1 MFFFRSVYSKCNSLK
16 CTNIHLSVQISISL
30 LFSNPYLCLKESNS
44 GIFYMKTH
52 IIRRALLALGICS
65 ALNMQAQA
73 PHPERIYLSGT
84 GTDYT
89 RTWEFYCSKGQNS
102 GKWKSIEVPSCWE
115 LQGFGEY
122 TYGRYYTI
130 KGAKPSD
137 ETGIY
142 RYRFLTPDC
151 GKNDRI
157 KLFFDGVMTD
167 AEVRVNGN
175 PAGQIHQGAF
185 YRFSYDITSLL
196 KAEGENL
203 LEVKVAK
210 QSANKSVNAAERRAD
225 WWLYGG
231 IYRPV
236 WLEVVPAVSM
246 EHFILDARADGSLRA
261 SVRTT
266 GNAEGHVLAVSIRG
280 LKDGKPLRTLQ
291 GKEQVSCPLAT
302 SGRETEFTCK
312 WLDVKVWNTEAPELY
327 VARLELKDR
336 SGNVIQVREER
347 IGFRTIEFFP
357 QDGIYLNGTRLIVK
371 GINRHSFSVDG
382 GRTTSAAMSRQDAL
396 LIKEMNMNAVRSHYP
411 PDEHFLDMCDSLG
424 LVYIDELSGWHG
436 RYDTETGARLIREMV
451 ERDVNH
457 PSVILWSNGNEG
469 GWNTDNDSLF
479 CKYDKFQ
486 RRHVIHPWADFDGLD
501 THHYPA
507 YLTGVARFT
516 NGYKVFM
523 PTEFMH
529 AMYDQG
535 GGAGLRDFWD
545 RWMTN
550 PMFAG
555 GFIWVFCDEA
565 PKRSDRG
572 GVLDSDGSNAPDG
585 VVGPRREKEGS
596 FYAIR
601 SQWSPVQ
608 IKPLLITEHFD
619 GSFFISN
626 EYIYTNLKDCRMTYE
641 VLSCDIPMQGAV
653 SRILARGEVTLPA
666 LSPGETGKARF
677 SLPAS
682 FAEGDVLKLEAFDRD
697 GHCICDWSFPIR
709 LVNPYFQRH
718 LAQVSTGLSGNV
730 VSARNN
736 GKEIVLKSEKVS
748 VTFDAATGMILRVLS
763 GNTEIPLTNGPVAVG
778 MKMVY
783 QPASSYVRQDSEE
796 AVFCARYK
804 GGADSIVWRLTSQG
818 LLYMDAVLLNRASG
832 GGGFDDAFMDTEV
845 YNLGLT
851 FSYPERICKGMKW
864 LGRGPY
870 RVWKNRIPGTNYG
883 IWHKDYNNTVTSES
897 YDNLV
902 YPEFKGYHANM
913 YWATFESDTA
923 PFTVYSRT
931 DGIFYRV
938 FTPEEPKGSAKR
950 TMPEFPEGDISFL
963 LDIPAICSFKPIEQ
977 QGPNSQPGNIR
988 IKKGDEGLRLNL
1000 MFDFRKEN

>member
-1 MFFFRSVYSKCNSLK
+1 
-16 CTNIHLSVQISISL
+16 
-30 LFSNPYLCLKESNS
+30 
-44 GIFYMKTH
+44 MKTH

-196 KAEGENL
+196 KTEGENL

-236 WLEVVPAVSM
+236 WLEVVPDVSM

-261 SVRTT
+261 SVRMA

-312 WLDVKVWNTEAPELY
+312 WSDVKVWNTEAPELY

-619 GSFFISN
+619 GSFFVSN

-697 GHCICDWSFPIR
+697 GHRICDWSFPIR
-709 LVNPYFQRH
+709 LANPYFQRH
-718 LAQVSTGLSGNV
+718 LAQVSTGLSGNT

-763 GNTEIPLTNGPVAVG
+763 GNTEIPLTNGPVAAG
-778 MKMVY
+778 MKMLY

-883 IWHKDYNNTVTSES
+883 IWHKDYNNTVTGES

>member
-1 MFFFRSVYSKCNSLK
+1 
-16 CTNIHLSVQISISL
+16 
-30 LFSNPYLCLKESNS
+30 
-44 GIFYMKTH
+44 MKTH

-236 WLEVVPAVSM
+236 WLEVVPDVSM

-261 SVRTT
+261 SVRMA

-312 WLDVKVWNTEAPELY
+312 WSDVKVWNIEAPELY

-565 PKRSDRG
+565 PKRFARG
-572 GVLDSDGSNAPDG
+572 GVSDSAELNAPDG

-619 GSFFISN
+619 GSFFVSN

-697 GHCICDWSFPIR
+697 GHRICDWSFPIR
-709 LVNPYFQRH
+709 LANPYFQRH
-718 LAQVSTGLSGNV
+718 LAQVSTGLSGNT

-778 MKMVY
+778 MKMLY

-883 IWHKDYNNTVTSES
+883 IWHKDYNNTVTGES

>member
-1 MFFFRSVYSKCNSLK
+1 
-16 CTNIHLSVQISISL
+16 
-30 LFSNPYLCLKESNS
+30 
-44 GIFYMKTH
+44 MKTH

-261 SVRTT
+261 SVRTA

-302 SGRETEFTCK
+302 SGRETEFTSK
-312 WLDVKVWNTEAPELY
+312 WSDVKVWNTEAPELY

-619 GSFFISN
+619 GSFFVSN

-697 GHCICDWSFPIR
+697 GHRICDWSFPIR
-709 LVNPYFQRH
+709 LANPYFQRH
-718 LAQVSTGLSGNV
+718 LAQVSTGLSGNT

-883 IWHKDYNNTVTSES
+883 IWHKDYNNTVTGES

>member
-1 MFFFRSVYSKCNSLK
+1 
-16 CTNIHLSVQISISL
+16 
-30 LFSNPYLCLKESNS
+30 
-44 GIFYMKTH
+44 MKTH

-236 WLEVVPAVSM
+236 WLEVVPDVSM

-261 SVRTT
+261 SVRMA

-312 WLDVKVWNTEAPELY
+312 WSDVKVWNIEAPELY

-619 GSFFISN
+619 GSFFVSN

-682 FAEGDVLKLEAFDRD
+682 FVEGDVLKLEAFDRD
-697 GHCICDWSFPIR
+697 GHRICDWSFPIR
-709 LVNPYFQRH
+709 LANPYFQRH
-718 LAQVSTGLSGNV
+718 LAQVSTGLSGNT

-778 MKMVY
+778 MKMLY

-883 IWHKDYNNTVTSES
+883 IWHKDYNNTVTGES

-950 TMPEFPEGDISFL
+950 TMPEFPEGNISFL

>member
-1 MFFFRSVYSKCNSLK
+1 
-16 CTNIHLSVQISISL
+16 
-30 LFSNPYLCLKESNS
+30 
-44 GIFYMKTH
+44 MKTH

-236 WLEVVPAVSM
+236 WLEVVPDVSM

-261 SVRTT
+261 SVRMA

-312 WLDVKVWNTEAPELY
+312 WSDVKVWNIEAPELY

-585 VVGPRREKEGS
+585 VVEPRREKEGS

-619 GSFFISN
+619 GSFFVSN

-682 FAEGDVLKLEAFDRD
+682 FVEGDVLKLEAFDRD
-697 GHCICDWSFPIR
+697 GHRICDWSFPIR
-709 LVNPYFQRH
+709 LANPYFQRH
-718 LAQVSTGLSGNV
+718 LAQVSTGLSGNT

-804 GGADSIVWRLTSQG
+804 GGADSIVWRFTSQG

>member
-1 MFFFRSVYSKCNSLK
+1 
-16 CTNIHLSVQISISL
+16 
-30 LFSNPYLCLKESNS
+30 
-44 GIFYMKTH
+44 MKTH

-196 KAEGENL
+196 KTEGENL

-236 WLEVVPAVSM
+236 WLEVVPDVSM

-261 SVRTT
+261 SVRTA

-312 WLDVKVWNTEAPELY
+312 WSDVKVWNTEAPELY

-619 GSFFISN
+619 GSFFVSN

-697 GHCICDWSFPIR
+697 GHRICDWSFPIR
-709 LVNPYFQRH
+709 LANPYFQRH
-718 LAQVSTGLSGNV
+718 LAQVSTGLSGNA

-778 MKMVY
+778 MKMLY

-883 IWHKDYNNTVTSES
+883 IWHKDYNNTVTGES

-913 YWATFESDTA
+913 YWAAFESDTA

>member
-1 MFFFRSVYSKCNSLK
+1 
-16 CTNIHLSVQISISL
+16 
-30 LFSNPYLCLKESNS
+30 
-44 GIFYMKTH
+44 MKTH

-89 RTWEFYCSKGQNS
+89 RIWEFYCSKGQNS

-203 LEVKVAK
+203 LEVKVTK

-261 SVRTT
+261 SVRMA

-312 WLDVKVWNTEAPELY
+312 WSDVKVWNTEAPELY

-336 SGNVIQVREER
+336 SGNIIQVREER

-436 RYDTETGARLIREMV
+436 RYDTETGARLVREMV

-486 RRHVIHPWADFDGLD
+486 RRHVIHPWADFDRLD
-501 THHYPA
+501 THHYPT

-565 PKRSDRG
+565 LKRSDRG

-619 GSFFISN
+619 GSFFVSN

-697 GHCICDWSFPIR
+697 GHRICDWSFPIR
-709 LVNPYFQRH
+709 LANPYFQRH
-718 LAQVSTGLSGNV
+718 LAQVSAGLSGNA

-736 GKEIVLKSEKVS
+736 GREIVLKSEKVS
-748 VTFDAATGMILRVLS
+748 VTFDAATGMILCVLS

-778 MKMVY
+778 MKMLY

-870 RVWKNRIPGTNYG
+870 RVWKNRISGTNYG
-883 IWHKDYNNTVTSES
+883 IWHKDYNNTVTGES

>member
-1 MFFFRSVYSKCNSLK
+1 
-16 CTNIHLSVQISISL
+16 
-30 LFSNPYLCLKESNS
+30 
-44 GIFYMKTH
+44 MKTH

-236 WLEVVPAVSM
+236 WLEVVPDVSM

-261 SVRTT
+261 SVRMA

-302 SGRETEFTCK
+302 SGRETGFTCK
-312 WLDVKVWNTEAPELY
+312 WSDVKVWNIEAPELY

-535 GGAGLRDFWD
+535 GGAGLRDFWG

-619 GSFFISN
+619 GSFFVSN

-697 GHCICDWSFPIR
+697 GHRICDWSFPIR
-709 LVNPYFQRH
+709 LANPYFQRH
-718 LAQVSTGLSGNV
+718 LAQVSTGLSGNT

-778 MKMVY
+778 MKMLY

-883 IWHKDYNNTVTSES
+883 IWHKDYNNTVTGES

>member
-1 MFFFRSVYSKCNSLK
+1 
-16 CTNIHLSVQISISL
+16 
-30 LFSNPYLCLKESNS
+30 
-44 GIFYMKTH
+44 MKTH

-151 GKNDRI
+151 EKNDRI

-167 AEVRVNGN
+167 AEVWVNGKS
-175 PAGQIHQGAF
+175 AGQIHQGDF

-266 GNAEGHVLAVSIRG
+266 GNAEGHVLAVSIRE

-302 SGRETEFTCK
+302 FGRETEFTSK
-312 WLDVKVWNTEAPELY
+312 WSDVKVWNTEAPELY

-619 GSFFISN
+619 GSFFVSN

-697 GHCICDWSFPIR
+697 GHRICDWSFPIR
-709 LVNPYFQRH
+709 LANPYFQRH
-718 LAQVSTGLSGNV
+718 LAQVSTGLSGNT

-778 MKMVY
+778 MKMLC
-783 QPASSYVRQDSEE
+783 QPAISYVRQDSEE

-883 IWHKDYNNTVTSES
+883 IWHKDYNNTVTGES

>member
-1 MFFFRSVYSKCNSLK
+1 
-16 CTNIHLSVQISISL
+16 
-30 LFSNPYLCLKESNS
+30 
-44 GIFYMKTH
+44 MKTH

-167 AEVRVNGN
+167 AEVWVNGK

-196 KAEGENL
+196 KTEGENL

-261 SVRTT
+261 SVRMA
-266 GNAEGHVLAVSIRG
+266 GNAKGHVLAVSIRG

-312 WLDVKVWNTEAPELY
+312 WSDVKVWNTEAPELY

-619 GSFFISN
+619 GSFFVSN

-709 LVNPYFQRH
+709 LANPYFQRH
-718 LAQVSTGLSGNV
+718 LAQVSTGLSGNT

-778 MKMVY
+778 MKMLY

-883 IWHKDYNNTVTSES
+883 IWHKDYNNTVTGES

>member
-1 MFFFRSVYSKCNSLK
+1 
-16 CTNIHLSVQISISL
+16 
-30 LFSNPYLCLKESNS
+30 
-44 GIFYMKTH
+44 MKTH

-236 WLEVVPAVSM
+236 WLEVVPDVSM

-261 SVRTT
+261 SVRMA

-312 WLDVKVWNTEAPELY
+312 WSDVKVWNIEAPELY

-619 GSFFISN
+619 GSFFVSN

-697 GHCICDWSFPIR
+697 GHRICDWSFPIR
-709 LVNPYFQRH
+709 LANPYFQRH
-718 LAQVSTGLSGNV
+718 LAQVSTGLSGNT

-736 GKEIVLKSEKVS
+736 GKGIVLKSEKVS

-778 MKMVY
+778 MKMLY

-883 IWHKDYNNTVTSES
+883 IWHKDYNNTVTGES

>member
-1 MFFFRSVYSKCNSLK
+1 
-16 CTNIHLSVQISISL
+16 
-30 LFSNPYLCLKESNS
+30 
-44 GIFYMKTH
+44 MKTH

-196 KAEGENL
+196 KAEEENL

-236 WLEVVPAVSM
+236 WLEVVPDVSM

-261 SVRTT
+261 SVRMA

-302 SGRETEFTCK
+302 SGRETGFTCK
-312 WLDVKVWNTEAPELY
+312 WSDVKVWNIEAPELY

-619 GSFFISN
+619 GSFFVSN

-697 GHCICDWSFPIR
+697 GHRICDWSFPIR
-709 LVNPYFQRH
+709 LANPYFQRH
-718 LAQVSTGLSGNV
+718 LAQVSTGLSGNT
-730 VSARNN
+730 VSACNN

-778 MKMVY
+778 MKMLY

-883 IWHKDYNNTVTSES
+883 IWHKDYNNTVTGES

>member
-1 MFFFRSVYSKCNSLK
+1 
-16 CTNIHLSVQISISL
+16 
-30 LFSNPYLCLKESNS
+30 
-44 GIFYMKTH
+44 MKTH

-151 GKNDRI
+151 EKNDRI

-167 AEVRVNGN
+167 AEVWVNGKS
-175 PAGQIHQGAF
+175 AGQIHQGAF

-266 GNAEGHVLAVSIRG
+266 GNAEGHVLAVSIRE

-302 SGRETEFTCK
+302 FGRETEFTSK
-312 WLDVKVWNTEAPELY
+312 WSDVKVWNTEAPELY

-619 GSFFISN
+619 GSFFVSN

-697 GHCICDWSFPIR
+697 GHRICDWSFPIR
-709 LVNPYFQRH
+709 LANPYFQRH
-718 LAQVSTGLSGNV
+718 LAQVSTGLSGNT

-778 MKMVY
+778 MKMLC
-783 QPASSYVRQDSEE
+783 QPAISYVRQDSEE

-870 RVWKNRIPGTNYG
+870 RVWKNHIPGTNYG
-883 IWHKDYNNTVTSES
+883 IWHKDYNNTVTGES

>member
-1 MFFFRSVYSKCNSLK
+1 
-16 CTNIHLSVQISISL
+16 
-30 LFSNPYLCLKESNS
+30 
-44 GIFYMKTH
+44 MKTH

-261 SVRTT
+261 SVRMA

-291 GKEQVSCPLAT
+291 GKEQISCTLAS

-312 WLDVKVWNTEAPELY
+312 WSDVKVWNTEAPELY

-619 GSFFISN
+619 GSFFVSN

-709 LVNPYFQRH
+709 LANPYFQRH
-718 LAQVSTGLSGNV
+718 LAQVSTDLSGNT

-778 MKMVY
+778 MKMLY

-883 IWHKDYNNTVTSES
+883 IWHKDYNNTVTGES

>member
-1 MFFFRSVYSKCNSLK
+1 
-16 CTNIHLSVQISISL
+16 
-30 LFSNPYLCLKESNS
+30 
-44 GIFYMKTH
+44 MKTH

-236 WLEVVPAVSM
+236 WLEVVPDVSM

-261 SVRTT
+261 SVRMA

-312 WLDVKVWNTEAPELY
+312 WSDVKVWNIEAPELY

-436 RYDTETGARLIREMV
+436 RYDTETGARLIRKMV

-585 VVGPRREKEGS
+585 VVEPRREKEGS

-619 GSFFISN
+619 GSFFVSN

-682 FAEGDVLKLEAFDRD
+682 FVEGDVLKLEAFDRD
-697 GHCICDWSFPIR
+697 GHRICDWSFPIR
-709 LVNPYFQRH
+709 LANPYFQRH
-718 LAQVSTGLSGNV
+718 LAQVSTGLSGNT

-778 MKMVY
+778 MKMLY

-883 IWHKDYNNTVTSES
+883 IWHKDYNNTVTGES

>member
-1 MFFFRSVYSKCNSLK
+1 
-16 CTNIHLSVQISISL
+16 
-30 LFSNPYLCLKESNS
+30 
-44 GIFYMKTH
+44 MKTH

-151 GKNDRI
+151 EKNDRI

-167 AEVRVNGN
+167 AEVWVNGKS
-175 PAGQIHQGAF
+175 AGQIHQGAF

-261 SVRTT
+261 SVRMA
-266 GNAEGHVLAVSIRG
+266 GNAKGHVLAVSIRE

-291 GKEQVSCPLAT
+291 GKEQVSCPLVT
-302 SGRETEFTCK
+302 SGRETEFTSK
-312 WLDVKVWNTEAPELY
+312 WSDVKVWNTEAPELY

-619 GSFFISN
+619 GSFFVSN

-653 SRILARGEVTLPA
+653 PRILSRGEVTLPA

-697 GHCICDWSFPIR
+697 GHRICDWSFPIR
-709 LVNPYFQRH
+709 LANPYFQRH
-718 LAQVSTGLSGNV
+718 LAQVSTGLSGNA

-778 MKMVY
+778 MKMLY

-883 IWHKDYNNTVTSES
+883 IWHKDCNNTVTGES

>member
-1 MFFFRSVYSKCNSLK
+1 
-16 CTNIHLSVQISISL
+16 
-30 LFSNPYLCLKESNS
+30 
-44 GIFYMKTH
+44 MKTH

-236 WLEVVPAVSM
+236 WLEVVPDVSM

-261 SVRTT
+261 SVRMA

-312 WLDVKVWNTEAPELY
+312 WSDVKVWNIEAPELY

-585 VVGPRREKEGS
+585 VVEPRREKEGS

-619 GSFFISN
+619 GSFFVSN

-677 SLPAS
+677 SLLAS
-682 FAEGDVLKLEAFDRD
+682 FVEGDVLKLEAFDRD
-697 GHCICDWSFPIR
+697 GHRICDWSFPIR
-709 LVNPYFQRH
+709 LANPYFQRH
-718 LAQVSTGLSGNV
+718 LAQVSTGLSGNT

-778 MKMVY
+778 MKMLY

-883 IWHKDYNNTVTSES
+883 IWHKDYNNTVTGES

>member
-1 MFFFRSVYSKCNSLK
+1 
-16 CTNIHLSVQISISL
+16 
-30 LFSNPYLCLKESNS
+30 
-44 GIFYMKTH
+44 MKTH

-236 WLEVVPAVSM
+236 WLEVVPDVSM

-261 SVRTT
+261 SVRMA

-312 WLDVKVWNTEAPELY
+312 WSDVKVWNIEAPELY

-436 RYDTETGARLIREMV
+436 RYDTETGARMIREMV

-619 GSFFISN
+619 GSFFVSN

-697 GHCICDWSFPIR
+697 GHRICDWSFPIR
-709 LVNPYFQRH
+709 LANPYFQRH
-718 LAQVSTGLSGNV
+718 LAQVATGLSGNT

-778 MKMVY
+778 MKMLY

-883 IWHKDYNNTVTSES
+883 IWHKDYNNTVTGES

>member
-1 MFFFRSVYSKCNSLK
+1 
-16 CTNIHLSVQISISL
+16 
-30 LFSNPYLCLKESNS
+30 
-44 GIFYMKTH
+44 MKTH

-236 WLEVVPAVSM
+236 WLEVVPDVSM

-261 SVRTT
+261 SVRMA

-302 SGRETEFTCK
+302 SGRETGFTCK
-312 WLDVKVWNTEAPELY
+312 WSDVKVWNIEAPELY

-572 GVLDSDGSNAPDG
+572 GVLDSDGPNAPDG

-619 GSFFISN
+619 GSFFVSN

-697 GHCICDWSFPIR
+697 GHRICDWSFPIR
-709 LVNPYFQRH
+709 LANPYFQRH
-718 LAQVSTGLSGNV
+718 LAQVATGLSGNT

-778 MKMVY
+778 MKMLY

-883 IWHKDYNNTVTSES
+883 IWHKDYNNTVTGES

>member
-1 MFFFRSVYSKCNSLK
+1 
-16 CTNIHLSVQISISL
+16 
-30 LFSNPYLCLKESNS
+30 
-44 GIFYMKTH
+44 MKTH

-236 WLEVVPAVSM
+236 WLEVVPDVSM

-261 SVRTT
+261 SVRMA

-312 WLDVKVWNTEAPELY
+312 WSDVKVWNIEAPELY

-565 PKRSDRG
+565 SKRSDRG

-585 VVGPRREKEGS
+585 VVEPRREKEGS

-619 GSFFISN
+619 GSFFVSN

-682 FAEGDVLKLEAFDRD
+682 FVEGDVLKLEAFDRD
-697 GHCICDWSFPIR
+697 GHRICDWSFPIR
-709 LVNPYFQRH
+709 LANPYFQRH
-718 LAQVSTGLSGNV
+718 LAQVSTGLSGNT

-778 MKMVY
+778 MKMLY

-883 IWHKDYNNTVTSES
+883 IWHKDYNNTVTGES

>member
-1 MFFFRSVYSKCNSLK
+1 
-16 CTNIHLSVQISISL
+16 
-30 LFSNPYLCLKESNS
+30 
-44 GIFYMKTH
+44 MKTH

-89 RTWEFYCSKGQNS
+89 RIWEFYCSKGQNS

-236 WLEVVPAVSM
+236 WLEVVPDVSM

-261 SVRTT
+261 SVRMA

-312 WLDVKVWNTEAPELY
+312 WSDVKVWNIEAPELY

-501 THHYPA
+501 THHYPT

-619 GSFFISN
+619 GSFFVSN

-697 GHCICDWSFPIR
+697 GHRICDWSFPIR
-709 LVNPYFQRH
+709 LANPYFQRH
-718 LAQVSTGLSGNV
+718 LAQVSTGLSGNT

-778 MKMVY
+778 MKMLY

-883 IWHKDYNNTVTSES
+883 IWHKDYNNTVTGES

>member
-1 MFFFRSVYSKCNSLK
+1 
-16 CTNIHLSVQISISL
+16 
-30 LFSNPYLCLKESNS
+30 
-44 GIFYMKTH
+44 MKTH

-167 AEVRVNGN
+167 AEVWVNGK

-261 SVRTT
+261 SVRMA
-266 GNAEGHVLAVSIRG
+266 GNAKGHVLAVSIRG

-312 WLDVKVWNTEAPELY
+312 WSDVKVWNTEAPELY

-619 GSFFISN
+619 GSFFVSN
-626 EYIYTNLKDCRMTYE
+626 EYIYTNFKDCRMTYE

-697 GHCICDWSFPIR
+697 GHRICDWSFPIR
-709 LVNPYFQRH
+709 LANPYFQRH
-718 LAQVSTGLSGNV
+718 LAQVSTGLSGNT

-883 IWHKDYNNTVTSES
+883 IWHKDYNNTVTGES

>member
-1 MFFFRSVYSKCNSLK
+1 
-16 CTNIHLSVQISISL
+16 
-30 LFSNPYLCLKESNS
+30 
-44 GIFYMKTH
+44 MKTH

-122 TYGRYYTI
+122 TYGRYYTV

-142 RYRFLTPDC
+142 RYRFLTPDY
-151 GKNDRI
+151 GKTDHV

-167 AEVRVNGN
+167 AEVWVNGK

-196 KAEGENL
+196 KTEGENL

-261 SVRTT
+261 SVRTA

-312 WLDVKVWNTEAPELY
+312 WSDVKVWNTEAPELY

-336 SGNVIQVREER
+336 SGNVIQIREER

-619 GSFFISN
+619 GSFFVSN

-697 GHCICDWSFPIR
+697 GHRICDWSFPIR
-709 LVNPYFQRH
+709 LANPYFQRH
-718 LAQVSTGLSGNV
+718 LAQVSTGLSGNT

-883 IWHKDYNNTVTSES
+883 IWHKDYNNTVTGES

>member
-1 MFFFRSVYSKCNSLK
+1 
-16 CTNIHLSVQISISL
+16 
-30 LFSNPYLCLKESNS
+30 
-44 GIFYMKTH
+44 MKTH

-261 SVRTT
+261 SVRMA

-291 GKEQVSCPLAT
+291 GKEQISCTLAS

-312 WLDVKVWNTEAPELY
+312 WSDVKVWNTEAPELY

-411 PDEHFLDMCDSLG
+411 PDEYFLDMCDSLG

-619 GSFFISN
+619 GSFFVSN

-709 LVNPYFQRH
+709 LANPYFQRH
-718 LAQVSTGLSGNV
+718 LAQVSTGLSGNT

-778 MKMVY
+778 MKMLY

-818 LLYMDAVLLNRASG
+818 LLYMDAVLLNRSSG

-883 IWHKDYNNTVTSES
+883 IWHKDYNNTVTGES

>member
-1 MFFFRSVYSKCNSLK
+1 M
-16 CTNIHLSVQISISL
+16 
-30 LFSNPYLCLKESNS
+30 
-44 GIFYMKTH
+44 
-52 IIRRALLALGICS
+52 A
-65 ALNMQAQA
+65 
-73 PHPERIYLSGT
+73 
-84 GTDYT
+84 
-89 RTWEFYCSKGQNS
+89 
-102 GKWKSIEVPSCWE
+102 
-115 LQGFGEY
+115 
-122 TYGRYYTI
+122 
-130 KGAKPSD
+130 
-137 ETGIY
+137 
-142 RYRFLTPDC
+142 
-151 GKNDRI
+151 
-157 KLFFDGVMTD
+157 
-167 AEVRVNGN
+167 
-175 PAGQIHQGAF
+175 
-185 YRFSYDITSLL
+185 
-196 KAEGENL
+196 
-203 LEVKVAK
+203 
-210 QSANKSVNAAERRAD
+210 
-225 WWLYGG
+225 
-231 IYRPV
+231 
-236 WLEVVPAVSM
+236 
-246 EHFILDARADGSLRA
+246 
-261 SVRTT
+261 

-291 GKEQVSCPLAT
+291 GKEQISCTLAS

-312 WLDVKVWNTEAPELY
+312 WSDVKVWNTEAPELY

-619 GSFFISN
+619 GSFFVSN

-709 LVNPYFQRH
+709 LANPYFQRH
-718 LAQVSTGLSGNV
+718 LAQVSTGLSGNT

-778 MKMVY
+778 MKMLY

-883 IWHKDYNNTVTSES
+883 IWHKDYNNTVTGES

>member
-1 MFFFRSVYSKCNSLK
+1 
-16 CTNIHLSVQISISL
+16 
-30 LFSNPYLCLKESNS
+30 
-44 GIFYMKTH
+44 MKTH

-203 LEVKVAK
+203 LEVKVTK

-261 SVRTT
+261 SVRMA

-312 WLDVKVWNTEAPELY
+312 WSDVKVWNTEAPELY

-336 SGNVIQVREER
+336 SGNIIQVREER

-619 GSFFISN
+619 GSFFVSN

-697 GHCICDWSFPIR
+697 GHRICDWSFPIR
-709 LVNPYFQRH
+709 LANPYFQRH
-718 LAQVSTGLSGNV
+718 LAQVSTGLSGNT

-778 MKMVY
+778 MKMLY

-883 IWHKDYNNTVTSES
+883 IWHKDYNNTVTGES

>member
-1 MFFFRSVYSKCNSLK
+1 
-16 CTNIHLSVQISISL
+16 
-30 LFSNPYLCLKESNS
+30 
-44 GIFYMKTH
+44 MKTH

-236 WLEVVPAVSM
+236 WLEVVPDVSM

-261 SVRTT
+261 SVRMA

-302 SGRETEFTCK
+302 SGRETGFTCK
-312 WLDVKVWNTEAPELY
+312 WSDVKVWNIEAPELY

-619 GSFFISN
+619 GSFFVSN

-697 GHCICDWSFPIR
+697 GHRICDWSFPIR
-709 LVNPYFQRH
+709 LANPYFQRH
-718 LAQVSTGLSGNV
+718 LAQVATGLSGNT

-763 GNTEIPLTNGPVAVG
+763 GNTEIPLTNGPVAAG
-778 MKMVY
+778 MKMLY

-883 IWHKDYNNTVTSES
+883 IWHKDYNNTVTGES

>member
-1 MFFFRSVYSKCNSLK
+1 
-16 CTNIHLSVQISISL
+16 
-30 LFSNPYLCLKESNS
+30 
-44 GIFYMKTH
+44 MKTH

-261 SVRTT
+261 SVRMA
-266 GNAEGHVLAVSIRG
+266 GNAKGHVLAVSIRG

-291 GKEQVSCPLAT
+291 GKEQISCPLAT

-312 WLDVKVWNTEAPELY
+312 WSDVKVWNTEAPELY

-535 GGAGLRDFWD
+535 GGGGLRDFWD

-697 GHCICDWSFPIR
+697 GHRICDWSFPIR
-709 LVNPYFQRH
+709 LANPYFQRH
-718 LAQVSTGLSGNV
+718 LAQLSTGLSGNT
-730 VSARNN
+730 VSACNN

-778 MKMVY
+778 MKMLY

-870 RVWKNRIPGTNYG
+870 RVWKNRISGTNYG
-883 IWHKDYNNTVTSES
+883 IWHKDYNNTVTGES

-923 PFTVYSRT
+923 LFTVYSRT

-950 TMPEFPEGDISFL
+950 SMPEFPEGDISFL

>member
-1 MFFFRSVYSKCNSLK
+1 MNFH
-16 CTNIHLSVQISISL
+16 ISVQISISL

-167 AEVRVNGN
+167 AEVWVNGKS
-175 PAGQIHQGAF
+175 AGQIHQGAF

-261 SVRTT
+261 SVRTV
-266 GNAEGHVLAVSIRG
+266 GNAEGYVLDVSIRG
-280 LKDGKPLRTLQ
+280 LKDGKPLRTVQ

-312 WLDVKVWNTEAPELY
+312 WSDVKVWNTEAPELY

-382 GRTTSAAMSRQDAL
+382 GRTTSATMSRQDAL

-619 GSFFISN
+619 GSFFVSN
-626 EYIYTNLKDCRMTYE
+626 EYIYTNFKDCRMTYE

-697 GHCICDWSFPIR
+697 GHRICDWSFPIR
-709 LVNPYFQRH
+709 LANPYFQRH
-718 LAQVSTGLSGNV
+718 LAQVSTGLSGNA

-778 MKMVY
+778 MKMLY
-783 QPASSYVRQDSEE
+783 QPAISYVRQDSEE

-883 IWHKDYNNTVTSES
+883 IWHKDYNNTVTGES

>member
-1 MFFFRSVYSKCNSLK
+1 
-16 CTNIHLSVQISISL
+16 
-30 LFSNPYLCLKESNS
+30 
-44 GIFYMKTH
+44 MKVT
-52 IIRRALLALGICS
+52 
-65 ALNMQAQA
+65 
-73 PHPERIYLSGT
+73 
-84 GTDYT
+84 
-89 RTWEFYCSKGQNS
+89 
-102 GKWKSIEVPSCWE
+102 
-115 LQGFGEY
+115 
-122 TYGRYYTI
+122 
-130 KGAKPSD
+130 
-137 ETGIY
+137 
-142 RYRFLTPDC
+142 
-151 GKNDRI
+151 
-157 KLFFDGVMTD
+157 
-167 AEVRVNGN
+167 
-175 PAGQIHQGAF
+175 
-185 YRFSYDITSLL
+185 
-196 KAEGENL
+196 
-203 LEVKVAK
+203 K

-236 WLEVVPAVSM
+236 WLEAVPAVSM

-261 SVRTT
+261 SVRMA

-312 WLDVKVWNTEAPELY
+312 WSDVKVWNTEAPELY

-336 SGNVIQVREER
+336 SGNIIQVREER

-436 RYDTETGARLIREMV
+436 RYDTETGARLVREMV

-486 RRHVIHPWADFDGLD
+486 RRHVIHPWADFDRLD
-501 THHYPA
+501 THHYPT

-565 PKRSDRG
+565 LKRSDRG

-619 GSFFISN
+619 GSFFVSN

-697 GHCICDWSFPIR
+697 GHRICDWSFPIR
-709 LVNPYFQRH
+709 LANPYFQRH
-718 LAQVSTGLSGNV
+718 LAQVSAGLSGNA

-736 GKEIVLKSEKVS
+736 GREIVLKSEKVS
-748 VTFDAATGMILRVLS
+748 VTFDAATGMILCVLS

-778 MKMVY
+778 MKMLY

-870 RVWKNRIPGTNYG
+870 RVWKNRISGTNYG
-883 IWHKDYNNTVTSES
+883 IWHKDYNNTVTGES

>member
-1 MFFFRSVYSKCNSLK
+1 
-16 CTNIHLSVQISISL
+16 
-30 LFSNPYLCLKESNS
+30 
-44 GIFYMKTH
+44 MKTH

-236 WLEVVPAVSM
+236 WLEVVPAVSV

-261 SVRTT
+261 SVRMA

-312 WLDVKVWNTEAPELY
+312 WSDVKVWNTEAPELY

-619 GSFFISN
+619 GSFFVSN

-697 GHCICDWSFPIR
+697 GHRICDWSFPIR
-709 LVNPYFQRH
+709 LANPYFQRH
-718 LAQVSTGLSGNV
+718 LAQLSTGLSGNT
-730 VSARNN
+730 VSACNN

-796 AVFCARYK
+796 AVFSARYK

-883 IWHKDYNNTVTSES
+883 IWHKDYNNTVTGES

>member
-1 MFFFRSVYSKCNSLK
+1 
-16 CTNIHLSVQISISL
+16 
-30 LFSNPYLCLKESNS
+30 
-44 GIFYMKTH
+44 MKTH

-167 AEVRVNGN
+167 AEVWVNGKS
-175 PAGQIHQGAF
+175 AGQIHQGAF

-196 KAEGENL
+196 KTEGENL

-312 WLDVKVWNTEAPELY
+312 WSDVKVWNTEAPELY

-653 SRILARGEVTLPA
+653 SRILARGEVTLPV

-697 GHCICDWSFPIR
+697 GHRICDWSFPIR
-709 LVNPYFQRH
+709 LANPYFQRH
-718 LAQVSTGLSGNV
+718 LAQVSTGLSGNA

-778 MKMVY
+778 MKMLY

-883 IWHKDYNNTVTSES
+883 IWHKDYNNTVTGES

>member
-1 MFFFRSVYSKCNSLK
+1 
-16 CTNIHLSVQISISL
+16 
-30 LFSNPYLCLKESNS
+30 
-44 GIFYMKTH
+44 MKTH

-151 GKNDRI
+151 EKNDRI

-167 AEVRVNGN
+167 AEVWVNGKS
-175 PAGQIHQGAF
+175 AGQIHQGAF

-266 GNAEGHVLAVSIRG
+266 GNAEGHVLAVSIRE

-302 SGRETEFTCK
+302 FGRETEFTSK
-312 WLDVKVWNTEAPELY
+312 WSDVKVWNTEAPELY

-619 GSFFISN
+619 GSFFVSN
-626 EYIYTNLKDCRMTYE
+626 EYIYTNLKDSRMTYE

-697 GHCICDWSFPIR
+697 GHRICDWSFPIR
-709 LVNPYFQRH
+709 LANPYFQRH
-718 LAQVSTGLSGNV
+718 LAQVSTGLSGNT

-778 MKMVY
+778 MKMLC
-783 QPASSYVRQDSEE
+783 QPAISYVRQDSEE

-883 IWHKDYNNTVTSES
+883 IWHKDYNNTVTGES

>member
-1 MFFFRSVYSKCNSLK
+1 
-16 CTNIHLSVQISISL
+16 
-30 LFSNPYLCLKESNS
+30 
-44 GIFYMKTH
+44 MKTH

-236 WLEVVPAVSM
+236 WLEVVPDVSM
-246 EHFILDARADGSLRA
+246 EHFILDAHADGSLRA
-261 SVRTT
+261 SVRMA

-312 WLDVKVWNTEAPELY
+312 WSDVKVWNIEAPELY

-336 SGNVIQVREER
+336 SGNIIQVREER

-436 RYDTETGARLIREMV
+436 RYDTETGARLVREMV

-619 GSFFISN
+619 GSFFVSN

-697 GHCICDWSFPIR
+697 GHRICDWSFPIR
-709 LVNPYFQRH
+709 LANPYFQRH
-718 LAQVSTGLSGNV
+718 LAQVSAGLSGNA

-736 GKEIVLKSEKVS
+736 GREIVLKSEKVS
-748 VTFDAATGMILRVLS
+748 VTFDAATGMILCVLS

-778 MKMVY
+778 MKMLY

-883 IWHKDYNNTVTSES
+883 IWHKDYNNTVTGES

>member
-1 MFFFRSVYSKCNSLK
+1 
-16 CTNIHLSVQISISL
+16 
-30 LFSNPYLCLKESNS
+30 
-44 GIFYMKTH
+44 MKTH

-236 WLEVVPAVSM
+236 WLEVVPDVSM

-261 SVRTT
+261 SVRMA

-302 SGRETEFTCK
+302 SGRETGFTCK
-312 WLDVKVWNTEAPELY
+312 WSDVKVWNIEAPELY

-596 FYAIR
+596 FYTIR

-666 LSPGETGKARF
+666 LFPGETGKARF

-697 GHCICDWSFPIR
+697 GHRICDWSFPIR
-709 LVNPYFQRH
+709 LANPYFQRH
-718 LAQVSTGLSGNV
+718 LAQVSTGLSGNA

-883 IWHKDYNNTVTSES
+883 IWHKDYNNTVTGES